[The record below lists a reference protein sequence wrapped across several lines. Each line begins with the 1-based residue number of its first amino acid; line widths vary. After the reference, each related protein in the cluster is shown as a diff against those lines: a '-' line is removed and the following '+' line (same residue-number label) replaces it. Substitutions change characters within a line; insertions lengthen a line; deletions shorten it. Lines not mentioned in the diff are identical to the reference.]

1 MKEKEY
7 EIKKR
12 NSLFRFPEE
21 VEFKDLAPI
30 FPELFDL
37 FMDLADQYP
46 EDSGEEYIE
55 MLIRMNLHDLEQN
68 RKPVGHNREARYRM
82 IFPLDRERVEF
93 FIYPRIEEEESE
105 IDMITSEISDFLE
118 KNDLK
123 HEIVWNEMRFLKE
136 EKD

>member
-12 NSLFRFPEE
+12 HSLFRFSEE
-21 VEFKDLAPI
+21 VEFKDLARI

-55 MLIRMNLHDLEQN
+55 MLIRLNLKDLQKN
-68 RKPVGHNREARYRM
+68 QKPMGHNREARYRL
-82 IFPLDRERVEF
+82 IFPIDRDRVEF
-93 FIYPRIEEEESE
+93 FIYPRIDEKESE
-105 IDMITSEISDFLE
+105 IDMITDEVSTFLE
-118 KNDLK
+118 KEGFE
-123 HEIVWNEMRFLKE
+123 HEILWNEMRFLKE

>member
-1 MKEKEY
+1 MKEEQY

-12 NSLFRFPEE
+12 HSSFRFPEE

-55 MLIRMNLHDLEQN
+55 MLIRLNLKDLQQN
-68 RKPVGHNREARYRM
+68 QKPIGHNREARYRL
-82 IFPLDRERVEF
+82 IFPIDRDRVEF
-93 FIYPRIEEEESE
+93 FIYPRIDEDESE
-105 IDMITSEISDFLE
+105 IDMITDEVSKFLE
-118 KNDLK
+118 KEGFE
-123 HEIVWNEMRFLKE
+123 HEILWNEMRFLKE

>member
-1 MKEKEY
+1 MKEKEF

-12 NSLFRFPEE
+12 NSLFRFPKE

-55 MLIRMNLHDLEQN
+55 MLIRLNLKDLEQN

-82 IFPLDRERVEF
+82 IFPLDRDHVEF
-93 FIYPRIEEEESE
+93 FIYPRIDEEESE
-105 IDMITSEISDFLE
+105 IDMITSEISDFLD

-123 HEIVWNEMRFLKE
+123 HEIIWNEMRFLKE
-136 EKD
+136 EKE

>member
-12 NSLFRFPEE
+12 HSLFRFSEE
-21 VEFKDLAPI
+21 VEFKDLARI

-55 MLIRMNLHDLEQN
+55 MLIRLNLKDLQKN
-68 RKPVGHNREARYRM
+68 QKPMGHNREARYRL
-82 IFPLDRERVEF
+82 IFPIGRDRVEF
-93 FIYPRIEEEESE
+93 FIYPRIDEKESE
-105 IDMITSEISDFLE
+105 IDMITDEVSTFLE
-118 KNDLK
+118 KEGFE
-123 HEIVWNEMRFLKE
+123 HEILWNEMRFLKE